1 MPHSSGNFFN
11 VKSALRP
18 APQGRGHAPKPV
30 APKLTYMKTFRWSL
44 PPGQTEV
51 PEKVEVAGT
60 FTGWQKYEMVRDVSG
75 VWQLTF
81 ENIPGHRTHHYMFFA
96 DEKPVND
103 PLYDGLAEPQ
113 GPQGPQEAEYALA
126 TPRGPRV
133 FMLFAQT
140 K

>member
-1 MPHSSGNFFN
+1 MPNSSGNFFK

-18 APQGRGHAPKPV
+18 ASQGNARGHAPKLA
-30 APKLTYMKTFRWSL
+30 APQQTYPKTFRWPL

-60 FTGWQKYEMVRDVSG
+60 FAGWQKYEMVRDISG

-96 DEKPVND
+96 DGKPVED
-103 PLYDGLAEPQ
+103 KQCDGLAEPQ
-113 GPQGPQEAEYALA
+113 DPQEAEYALA